1 MADASVPWMTRLIRG
16 LIILAAITGAG
27 VACANLGNLQQII
40 QPPRFEQAAGQPA
53 EIRLLGPSANS
64 PVGGAGVR
72 IWLSVTNPN
81 PFGFTLSTLNTSL
94 TLEGNHAATGDFPLG
109 LPLTAGQQTIVPL
122 DLSISLADVPGLSR
136 TLGRLAVGGTA
147 AYQLDGTI
155 GIDAGRFGA
164 PTFGP
169 MRLTTGEL
177 QVR

>member
-1 MADASVPWMTRLIRG
+1 MTRNRCARLVIV
-16 LIILAAITGAG
+16 AAITGASI
-27 VACANLGNLQQII
+27 ACASLGNLQQII
-40 QPPRFEQAAGQPA
+40 QPPRFAQAAGQPA

-64 PVGGAGVR
+64 PLGGAGVR
-72 IWLSVTNPN
+72 IWLAVTNPN
-81 PFGFTLSTLNTSL
+81 TFGFTLSTLNTTL
-94 TLEGNHAATGDFPLG
+94 TVEGNHAATGDFPLG

-122 DLSISLADVPGLSR
+122 DLSISFADVPGLSR

-147 AYQLDGTI
+147 AYQLDGTV
-155 GIDAGRFGA
+155 GIDAGRFGT

>member
-1 MADASVPWMTRLIRG
+1 MARFVR

-53 EIRLLGPSANS
+53 EIRLLGPGANS

-72 IWLSVTNPN
+72 IWLAVTNPK
-81 PFGFTLSTLNTSL
+81 SVWV
-94 TLEGNHAATGDFPLG
+94 HAEHTQHDAYARRQSRRDRRL
-109 LPLTAGQQTIVPL
+109 VPL
-122 DLSISLADVPGLSR
+122 DLSISFADVPGLSR
-136 TLGRLAVGGTA
+136 TLGLLAVGGTA

-169 MRLTTGEL
+169 MRLSTGEL
-177 QVR
+177 